1 MATRTQAGR
10 IAASPRRRELMGTSV
25 SPLAIAGSSILGRGI
40 NRRGDRDPFLVV
52 PVSKGI
58 GTALLLMTEVPA
70 QRLL

>member
-1 MATRTQAGR
+1 
-10 IAASPRRRELMGTSV
+10 MGTSV